1 MQKIKMKSV
10 LGLAMFLLLSC
21 TDQSTK
27 SDNKAPRAISESD
40 RSRYNL
46 EEKDNLLYGTIDSV
60 ARDSMRKDSMR
71 KASGNSDK

>member
-1 MQKIKMKSV
+1 MQKIKIKNV

-27 SDNKAPRAISESD
+27 NDNKAPRAISESD

-60 ARDSMRKDSMR
+60 ARDSMRKDSIR
-71 KASGNSDK
+71 KARGHSDK